1 MRTYAAVSSVLL
13 ALLAGAASAATP
25 DEPPRPRA
33 ALKGADCLDGSRVRS
48 WHYVDG
54 NELLVDAGR
63 RKYRITLAESCT
75 ELGSAPG
82 IGFRGDSVSGR
93 VCGNFGERVL
103 TGRMACR
110 IDRVELMDA
119 KAYGEATGTV
129 KGGVSAGTR
138 LR

>member
-1 MRTYAAVSSVLL
+1 MRLPAVLPFLL
-13 ALLAGAASAATP
+13 ALAGPTAAGTP

-33 ALKGADCLDGSRVRS
+33 ALKGADCLDASRIRS

-75 ELGSAPG
+75 DLGSAAS
-82 IGFRGDSVSGR
+82 ITFRGDSVSGR
-93 VCGNFGERVL
+93 VCGNFGERVV

-110 IDRVELMDA
+110 IDRVEMIDGEV
-119 KAYGEATGTV
+119 YREATGTP
-129 KGGVSAGTR
+129 KGSVSAATT